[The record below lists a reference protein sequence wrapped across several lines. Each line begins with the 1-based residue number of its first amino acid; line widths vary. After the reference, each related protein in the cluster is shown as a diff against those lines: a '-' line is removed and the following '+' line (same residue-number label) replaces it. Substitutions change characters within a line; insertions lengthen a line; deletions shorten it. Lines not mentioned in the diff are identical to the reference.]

1 MELIYIRVI
10 CILPL
15 WGFPPFGGPLSWIP
29 WFFGSRPRSKW
40 HLWWMLE
47 ERWYRMRHGARCT
60 LCIISCANDTI
71 PNIFSRGANSNPEGW
86 WIDTSLGTSFRF
98 FFGRSGSI
106 CTQVYMYT
114 YTVHIMTMIHRSDPC
129 FVCLS
134 ISIFKTDWANPSQE
148 VEDPKSFLAR
158 GQSCKR
164 KPGEKMCEKLGE
176 WIGIHSQLWI
186 PF

>member
-1 MELIYIRVI
+1 MHSPFVGVPSFRGSLELN
-10 CILPL
+10 PL
-15 WGFPPFGGPLSWIP
+15 VLW
-29 WFFGSRPRSKW
+29 SRPRSKW

-47 ERWYRMRHGARCT
+47 ERWYRMRHGERCT
-60 LCIISCANDTI
+60 LCIISCAMIQYQHLLKGCQLKPWGMVNWH
-71 PNIFSRGANSNPEGW
+71 P
-86 WIDTSLGTSFRF
+86 LGTSFTIFWKVRVY
-98 FFGRSGSI
+98 I
-106 CTQVYMYT
+106 CYTGIYVYMLYST
-114 YTVHIMTMIHRSDPC
+114 HHDNDTSFGSLFC

-134 ISIFKTDWANPSQE
+134 ISMFKTTDWANPSQE

-164 KPGEKMCEKLGE
+164 KPGEKMWKLGE

>member
-1 MELIYIRVI
+1 MHSPFVGVPSFRGSLELNPLVLWIKAKEQVASLVNAGRKMVQDEARGTMCSWYIM
-10 CILPL
+10 C
-15 WGFPPFGGPLSWIP
+15 
-29 WFFGSRPRSKW
+29 KW
-40 HLWWMLE
+40 
-47 ERWYRMRHGARCT
+47 YYT
-60 LCIISCANDTI
+60 KT
-71 PNIFSRGANSNPEGW
+71 FSRGANSNPEGC